1 MSVSAESRVGKAS
14 LITAGPVAGA
24 AGAGDAVAP
33 GVPPSRLT
41 ATAVM
46 GRAAAT
52 TVAAMRTERGV
63 RDAVR

>member
-1 MSVSAESRVGKAS
+1 M
-14 LITAGPVAGA
+14 ITAGPVAGA

-41 ATAVM
+41 ATAVT
-46 GRAAAT
+46 GRAAAMT
-52 TVAAMRTERGV
+52 AVAMRTERGV